1 MTDRPFAG
9 GADTAAGPTPGYYPD
24 PSIPGFVRYWG
35 GAGWVP
41 GTSRRAPAEGE
52 HLPPPHFA
60 SRQAPPVVPPRHM
73 PPPVVIPAPPA
84 PRLPEPSADGETG
97 PVFLDQTGAGAA
109 FTMAPQAEL
118 ELRARAAVEP
128 HRPAVVA
135 SAAAPGAPAV
145 VAEAVGV
152 VEADPVPVVRRA
164 ELLPLPP
171 LPATPADVYGPMAPE
186 SAESGWRAD
195 PAAQRGLLE
204 TGAAPR
210 WVSWGV
216 LGQAGSGVA
225 DAVEGTVDDAL
236 EVEAAAAVGS
246 APEVAPERPVAAEPS
261 PVEVRAEPAAVESVV
276 VKPVA
281 VEPAVEA
288 PAVEEPAVVRSAPAK
303 PARTK
308 AATARPAG
316 AGPAPAKPR
325 SAKPAPAKS
334 AARKPAALRP
344 AGLGRRLF
352 ARAVDTVVVAV
363 VAAAGAVPLSASAVA
378 HLREKLEQAQAESH
392 QTGRAV
398 QVWMVDP
405 VVAGKAAALLGLL
418 VLLGVLY
425 EVLPTA
431 RTGQTFGKRLA
442 GIRVVDV
449 KVPTG
454 RSNPRPPRPARAL
467 LRWLVGQ
474 LTALLVVG
482 LLWPLLDR
490 RSRRGLHDRAAGT
503 RVVRA

>member
-35 GAGWVP
+35 GTGWVP

-52 HLPPPHFA
+52 QLPPPHFA
-60 SRQAPPVVPPRHM
+60 ARQAPPVVPPRHM
-73 PPPVVIPAPPA
+73 PPPVVLPAPPA
-84 PRLPEPSADGETG
+84 APLPEAGGGGETG

-118 ELRARAAVEP
+118 ELRPRAAVEQRQSP
-128 HRPAVVA
+128 
-135 SAAAPGAPAV
+135 AAATAAAATEQHHPST
-145 VAEAVGV
+145 
-152 VEADPVPVVRRA
+152 VRRA

-171 LPATPADVYGPMAPE
+171 LPATPADLYRPE
-186 SAESGWRAD
+186 EQDPGESGWRAD

-216 LGQAGSGVA
+216 LGQAGA
-225 DAVEGTVDDAL
+225 
-236 EVEAAAAVGS
+236 EAGI
-246 APEVAPERPVAAEPS
+246 APEVGVEAGAEAEGVAAEPVVASVVAVAAPTVVEPLPVEPVAAEPVAAE
-261 PVEVRAEPAAVESVV
+261 PVAAGRAVAEPAAAEPAAVR
-276 VKPVA
+276 PVA
-281 VEPAVEA
+281 AA
-288 PAVEEPAVVRSAPAK
+288 PAAGPGPAK
-303 PARTK
+303 P
-308 AATARPAG
+308 G
-316 AGPAPAKPR
+316 PAKPGPVKAGPGKPAPGR
-325 SAKPAPAKS
+325 PAPAKS
-334 AARKPAALRP
+334 AARRPAPLRP

-352 ARAVDTVVVAV
+352 ARAIDTAVVAV
-363 VAAAGAVPLSASAVA
+363 VAAAAAVPLSASVLE
-378 HLREKLEQAQAESH
+378 HLREKLELAQARSH
-392 QTGRAV
+392 LTGRAV

-418 VLLGVLY
+418 VLLGVVY

-442 GIRVVDV
+442 GIKVVDA
-449 KVPTG
+449 KASAG
-454 RSNPRPPRPARAL
+454 RPRPLRPARSL

-474 LTALLVVG
+474 LTAVLVIG

-490 RSRRGLHDRAAGT
+490 RTRRGLQDRAAGT